1 MRKKAF
7 IFVALVMLA
16 ACQPPVRQPGDTLHA
31 HNVTLPPLLKAPVLP
46 PHEPA
51 IRDNSMAFQATAYS
65 LEGIT
70 KCGTRARR
78 GIVAVDPR
86 VIPLWSKIRV
96 TNAGSYSGV
105 YLAEDTG
112 RLIKGHIIDVKV
124 MSYHEARQFGRR
136 NIRVEVLR
144 WGPEEVVEA
153 SAK

>member
-1 MRKKAF
+1 MRYKAVV
-7 IFVALVMLA
+7 FVLLTLIA
-16 ACQPPVRQPGDTLHA
+16 ACQPLSPQPQPPLQAPEITGRVLQK
-31 HNVTLPPLLKAPVLP
+31 LPPKPSKPVVV
-46 PHEPA
+46 ET
-51 IRDNSMAFQATAYS
+51 SMSFQATAYA

-86 VIPLWSKIRV
+86 VIPLRSKIRV
-96 TNAGSYSGV
+96 TNAGNYSGI

-124 MSYHEARQFGRR
+124 MSVHEARQFGRR
-136 NIRVEVLR
+136 QVQVEVLR
-144 WGPEEVVEA
+144 WGAEDIVEA